1 MGSQWT
7 VKVND
12 TEEDSIQITERRNK
26 DTKLE
31 ITIDYEGTNQCF
43 TAWKID
49 VMLKIEFAKAEL
61 Y

>member
-1 MGSQWT
+1 MKLT
-7 VKVND
+7 
-12 TEEDSIQITERRNK
+12 SIQITERRNK

-43 TAWKID
+43 TAWKVD
-49 VMLKIEFAKAEL
+49 VMLKIEFKKAEL